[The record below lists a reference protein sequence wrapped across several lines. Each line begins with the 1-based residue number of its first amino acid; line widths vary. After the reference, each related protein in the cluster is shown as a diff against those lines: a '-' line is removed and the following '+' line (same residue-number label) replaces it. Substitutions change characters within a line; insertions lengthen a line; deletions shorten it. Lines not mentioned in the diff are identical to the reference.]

1 MTFTPAAIAMNPSR
15 ASRPSISEYSGR
27 IVVLRRITSRL
38 REESVAVIECGYMN
52 RASAEPSA
60 RVAYVHWPASA
71 GTTPPAPVAVYL
83 SFAALKISSKPPSL
97 IGM

>member
-1 MTFTPAAIAMNPSR
+1 MKPSS

-52 RASAEPSA
+52 SARADPSA
-60 RVAYVHWPASA
+60 SVAYPHWPASA
-71 GTTPPAPVAVYL
+71 GASAPRGLSVAGLICANASPALA
-83 SFAALKISSKPPSL
+83 KMSSKPPSL